1 MSSFMMPF
9 KAKPCTNDSV
19 ILESIKREYIGLGKN
34 CRIEDFEL
42 IQTIGIG
49 TFGHVKLGKHKATG
63 KNFAIKVHRKS
74 DVIRLKQVEHV
85 LSEKKLLSLID
96 HPFITRMPA
105 AFQDAKNLYMVLELV
120 IGGEIFGHLR
130 KAGRFSN
137 ETTRI
142 YAAQMVLALSYLHSR
157 DIVYRDLKPENVL
170 LDEKG
175 FIKIVDFGELATL
188 YSLFPVG
195 TCNEDYTKRARYKIS
210 RRFAGLASF
219 TSICLLPSLCVK
231 GVPMCLRKLCSAK
244 FWTRFRE
251 RGCRQ
256 DVDTLRHA

>member
-34 CRIEDFEL
+34 CRIEDFEM

-105 AFQDAKNLYMVLELV
+105 AFQDSKNLYMVLELV

-188 YSLFPVG
+188 YSLSLVG
-195 TCNEDYTKRARYKIS
+195 TCNEDYTKRAR
-210 RRFAGLASF
+210 
-219 TSICLLPSLCVK
+219 
-231 GVPMCLRKLCSAK
+231 
-244 FWTRFRE
+244 
-251 RGCRQ
+251 
-256 DVDTLRHA
+256 